1 VCSPFHFIEQ
11 EAFELSEKIRKET
24 IYKFV
29 NVEVSES
36 SNLESQKSYAHSNG
50 CDYDSRTWEGYITKV
65 ILVDEKGAL
74 FRVEPSMDGLRFAK
88 GEISYKEY
96 NKRQKKETINL
107 VSVFFVAVGL
117 IGLVMLTVKW
127 YLV

>member
-1 VCSPFHFIEQ
+1 MCSPFHFIEQ
-11 EAFELSEKIRKET
+11 QAFEMSEKIRKET

-50 CDYDSRTWEGYITKV
+50 YEYNSQPRAGYITKV

-74 FRVEPSMDGLRFAK
+74 FPVEPSMDGLRFAK